1 MYLSSNHLLM
11 INQNKLLDA
20 MNKHSH
26 NLYGIDTPGQ
36 PQLRPLTM
44 GGQCI
49 TREFI
54 TMSKHYRAGPTY
66 ILAIYSKLLE

>member
-1 MYLSSNHLLM
+1 MYLSNNHLLI

-20 MNKHSH
+20 MNKHNR
-26 NLYGIDTPGQ
+26 NLYGIDTPAQ

-54 TMSKHYRAGPTY
+54 PMSKHYRTDPTY
-66 ILAIYSKLLE
+66 IHAIYSKLLK